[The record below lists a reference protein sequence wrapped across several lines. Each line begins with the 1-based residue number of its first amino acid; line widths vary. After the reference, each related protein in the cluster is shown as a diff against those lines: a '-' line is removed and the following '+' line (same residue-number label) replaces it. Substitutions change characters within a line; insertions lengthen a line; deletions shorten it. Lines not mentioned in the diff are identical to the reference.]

1 MIKKIE
7 EIQKRLVEVEGQLS
21 DPAVAKNRKQFAELS
36 REHAELQ
43 EISVVAGKIEAVGE
57 ELKQAEEM
65 LADAEM
71 AELAR
76 EEIARLREQQEQ
88 LEEQLNELLL
98 PKDPDDVRNTIVE
111 IRAGTGGEEAALFA
125 AELFRMYSRYAE
137 SRGWK
142 VELLSLNATGI
153 GGVKEVIFSL
163 QGSGAYGMLKFES
176 GGHRVQRV
184 PKTEA
189 GGRIHTSAVTVA
201 VLPEAEAVD
210 VEIDEERDL
219 RIDRFCSSGPGGQSV
234 NTTYS
239 AVRVTHLP
247 TGLVVSCQD
256 EKSQI
261 KNLAKAMKVLRSRI
275 LDRKRREQA
284 ELRQAQRRSQV
295 GSGDR
300 SGKIRTYNFPQS
312 RITDHRIH
320 LTIHNLEEVLE
331 GRLDEVLSALQ
342 REDRLERLQ
351 HGVGPSS

>member
-21 DPAVAKNRKQFAELS
+21 EPAVAKNRKQFAELS